1 MIEFLLSLVAGGATG
16 LFGSL
21 VKGVGDYFKRQQEM
35 KHEREL
41 RRLDMEMMDKEW
53 EYRDRAASREGEV
66 RVTESGDDLQE
77 ASYALDKA
85 TYSRGFT
92 VSHFVNK
99 FLLVSVDVV
108 RGLTR
113 PALTV
118 FMLWMVW
125 NTRCQVE
132 DVIARAGLE
141 RLDISLAM
149 DLEKRIVCT
158 ILYLAGLS
166 VAWWFGDRGR
176 KVGK

>member
-1 MIEFLLSLVAGGATG
+1 
-16 LFGSL
+16 
-21 VKGVGDYFKRQQEM
+21 
-35 KHEREL
+35 
-41 RRLDMEMMDKEW
+41 
-53 EYRDRAASREGEV
+53 
-66 RVTESGDDLQE
+66 
-77 ASYALDKA
+77 
-85 TYSRGFT
+85 GFT